1 MSLLTPPKPCS
12 ESAPPSANIP
22 ETETHIIVSGN
33 EHTVY
38 GGDLSITCI
47 ADITDMSINV
57 SNTKATENQKVIFS
71 QLSTTESNIHT
82 SNPVLFS
89 NTSTV
94 EPDTV
99 IPNSSGINALLIS
112 KPMSTI

>member
-12 ESAPPSANIP
+12 ESASPSANIP

-47 ADITDMSINV
+47 ADITDMSLCMPVV
-57 SNTKATENQKVIFS
+57 SPELYDKSVMMMPHCETLYDISMTLDNTQTS
-71 QLSTTESNIHT
+71 SHT
-82 SNPVLFS
+82 QR
-89 NTSTV
+89 
-94 EPDTV
+94 
-99 IPNSSGINALLIS
+99 
-112 KPMSTI
+112 